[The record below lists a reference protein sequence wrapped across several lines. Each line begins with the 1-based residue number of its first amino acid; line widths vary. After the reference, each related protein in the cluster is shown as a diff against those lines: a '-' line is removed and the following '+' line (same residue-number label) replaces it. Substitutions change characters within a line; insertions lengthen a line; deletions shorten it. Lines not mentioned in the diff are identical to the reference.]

1 MADTMQFKIVVL
13 GGGSVGKSALTI
25 RLVSDHFLSDYDPT
39 IEDSYRKLVTI
50 DGEGAQL
57 DILDTAGQD
66 DFIAMQ
72 DQWMRE
78 GKGFLLVYSVNSTS
92 SFNDVQN
99 LREKVLRTKNMD
111 EVPMVLVGNKCDLPD
126 NERKISKQE
135 GELLAAKWNVPF
147 FETSAKKKVNNVEC
161 FYQVVREIKRMDKS
175 KKGDK
180 PSGSKGGGFCTIL

>member
-1 MADTMQFKIVVL
+1 MADQFKIVVL

-78 GKGFLLVYSVNSTS
+78 GKGFLLVYAINSQS
-92 SFNDVQN
+92 SFNDVQT
-99 LREKVLRTKNMD
+99 LREKVLRTKNSD
-111 EVPMVLVGNKCDLPD
+111 NVPIVLVGNKCDLPD

-161 FYQVVREIKRMDKS
+161 FYQVVREIKRTERASS
-175 KKGDK
+175 KGKET
-180 PSGSKGGGFCTIL
+180 GSKGGFCTIL